1 MPFLG
6 EFQIEYKLINKL
18 KRGRTGPDLL
28 ISTPNE
34 VKIPNELDGKPV
46 DMNKEL
52 LTENAE
58 FHLNRMLKR
67 RIKMWDVISLYP
79 TE

>member
-1 MPFLG
+1 
-6 EFQIEYKLINKL
+6 
-18 KRGRTGPDLL
+18 
-28 ISTPNE
+28 

-46 DMNKEL
+46 DMNKEFP
-52 LTENAE
+52 TENAE

-67 RIKMWDVISLYP
+67 RIKMWDFISLYP